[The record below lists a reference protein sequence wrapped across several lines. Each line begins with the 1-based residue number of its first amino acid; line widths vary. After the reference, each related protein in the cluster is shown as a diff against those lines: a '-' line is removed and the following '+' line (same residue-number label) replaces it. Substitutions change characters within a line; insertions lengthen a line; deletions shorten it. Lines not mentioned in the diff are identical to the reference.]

1 MKNLFLLVS
10 FAALV
15 ALVLSQFSFE
25 IAISLLFA
33 AGLGA
38 ICIHDYGRDKS
49 GFADAAVRL
58 AELRRCE
65 RLGLA
70 A

>member
-1 MKNLFLLVS
+1 MKNLFVLVS
-10 FAALV
+10 FAAFV
-15 ALVLSQFSFE
+15 VCVLSQFGFE

-38 ICIHDYGRDKS
+38 ISVHDYRREKS
-49 GFADAAVRL
+49 GFVDPAVRL